1 MSDKFKL
8 LGSGNAP
15 QGIKRIKQVLFKNDV
30 IVNRKGWDRMRQTES
45 TTKEHIKGIAW
56 NGTDLVIS
64 FKGGRRDLI
73 SPINPHYDKDG
84 VLTFVQTSTENSVAY
99 TTKDGDEV
107 KISFKR

>member
-8 LGSGNAP
+8 LGAGNAP

-30 IVNRKGWDRMRQTES
+30 IVNRKGWNRLRQTES

-64 FKGGRRDLI
+64 FKGGKRDLI
-73 SPINPHYDKDG
+73 SPINPQYDKDG
-84 VLTFVQTSTENSVAY
+84 VLTFVQTSAENSVTY
-99 TTKDGDEV
+99 TTKDGDTV